1 MEIALKT
8 DLAHSV
14 RRTEGRL
21 LCFVLLPFF
30 LLSEG
35 IRRAVA
41 GLKHD
46 IDASTR
52 RAWFAEAK
60 SQASIATSYALL
72 ARSMLQ

>member
-1 MEIALKT
+1 MEMALKT
-8 DLAHSV
+8 DLSQSLP
-14 RRTEGRL
+14 RTDGRL
-21 LCFVLLPFF
+21 LCVLLLPFF
-30 LLSEG
+30 VVAEG
-35 IRRAVA
+35 LRRAIA

-46 IDASTR
+46 IARSTQ